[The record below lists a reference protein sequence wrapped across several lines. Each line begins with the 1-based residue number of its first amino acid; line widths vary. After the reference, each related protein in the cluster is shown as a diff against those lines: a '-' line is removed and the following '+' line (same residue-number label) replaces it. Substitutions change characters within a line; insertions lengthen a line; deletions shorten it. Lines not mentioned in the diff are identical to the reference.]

1 MRLKLH
7 SHLLARHATII
18 ALAALLIPAAG
29 CGGGASEPS
38 TNESASTPVV
48 TSPAAT
54 PTIEDDTAYCAE
66 LYEFH
71 VMVNTFVADA
81 YGNMPMAEP
90 LTTDELIAEA
100 DRLSQWAI
108 DLSITTPPDVAEALV
123 VLSEA
128 LAAASEGFAGGL
140 ENWEAMLPASESE
153 IRDERDIIGAAATLG
168 DCA

>member
-1 MRLKLH
+1 M
-7 SHLLARHATII
+7 LLVRHASGV
-18 ALAALLIPAAG
+18 ALAALLITAAA
-29 CGGGASEPS
+29 CGGGSPEPS
-38 TNESASTPVV
+38 TTESASTSVE
-48 TSPAAT
+48 SSAAAT
-54 PTIEDDTAYCAE
+54 PTTEADTVYCTE

-81 YGNMPMAEP
+81 YGGMPMAEP

-108 DLSITTPPDVAEALV
+108 DLSLVTPPDVADALV

-128 LAAASEGFAGGL
+128 LAAASEGFAAGL

-153 IRDERDIIGAAATLG
+153 IRDERDIVGAAATLG

>member
-1 MRLKLH
+1 MGLKHLPRLLV
-7 SHLLARHATII
+7 RHTSGV
-18 ALAALLIPAAG
+18 ALAALLIPAAA
-29 CGGGASEPS
+29 CGGGSPEPS
-38 TNESASTPVV
+38 PTESASTPVE
-48 TSPAAT
+48 TSNTAT
-54 PTIEDDTAYCAE
+54 PTTEADTAYCNE

-81 YGNMPMAEP
+81 YGNTPMVEP
-90 LTTDELIAEA
+90 LTTDELISEA

-108 DLSITTPPDVAEALV
+108 DLSLTTPPDVADALV

-128 LAAASEGFAGGL
+128 LAAASEGFAAGL

-153 IRDERDIIGAAATLG
+153 IRDERDIVGAAATLG